1 MNYPM
6 VKKVILL
13 KLESLVF
20 ESSVENQYLLVRPRS
35 EGKRLVII
43 SKHEHKKYLFNER
56 FCPASPNST
65 YNNTPG
71 YCLVPGVL

>member
-1 MNYPM
+1 MRANMNYPM
-6 VKKVILL
+6 VKKVIML

-43 SKHEHKKYLFNER
+43 SKHEHKKIFI
-56 FCPASPNST
+56 
-65 YNNTPG
+65 
-71 YCLVPGVL
+71 